1 MSARLARLWAIVRA
15 DFFIR
20 LRRPSTVIVFLI
32 LSGMAYLWV
41 PDPATGRALMQ
52 VNGRRV
58 LYNSAAT
65 GMATAMLATLF
76 IGLAGYYVV
85 SNAVRRDILSRCG
98 FVIASTTMRGGEY
111 ILGKFAGN
119 VFFLSIFSA
128 GFMVTAMGMQV
139 LRGEAPLQPF
149 LFAWQYLLVLPPVIT
164 FVSALS
170 ILFECTPV
178 LRTKFGDVLYFFIW
192 VSTIGV
198 VASLV
203 DKPNA
208 PIWPRYVDVTGFG
221 YVLAQMRDSLHTN
234 SVSIGSSD
242 FNAKLGTITI
252 DGLHL
257 MPDWILPRLVTLLAP
272 LLLLVVARFF
282 FHRFDPARVR
292 AGVAATK
299 GTWLGRF
306 NAMAKPFARLALA
319 PVRVL
324 IGILPRTSLAAAAAN
339 DAVASIATFPLAIIG
354 IAVFAIMSLG
364 DANSLFSGTIPI
376 ALAAVAMVISDVSS
390 REKRA
395 GTTALIYASPKL
407 RTRFILW
414 KYASTVL
421 LASLFLLIPFLRAWA
436 LRPTSALP
444 LLIGILFTCAAA
456 TALGTISTNPK
467 TFIVSFLL
475 FWYIVMNDKATTPS
489 LDFAGFHNIATP
501 AVTAAYAAGA
511 VVLLVAAQVHH
522 TRELRMRW

>member
-1 MSARLARLWAIVRA
+1 MSDRLSRLLAIVRA

-20 LRRPSTVIVFLI
+20 LRRPSTVVVFLI
-32 LSGMAYLWV
+32 LSASAYAWV
-41 PDPATGRALMQ
+41 PDPATGRALMA
-52 VNGRRV
+52 VEGKRV

-65 GMATAMLATLF
+65 GMATALLATLF

-119 VFFLSIFSA
+119 VFFLSFFTF

-149 LFAWQYLLVLPPVIT
+149 VFAWQYLLVLPPVIT
-164 FVSALS
+164 FVSALA
-170 ILFECTPV
+170 ILFECTPL
-178 LRTKFGDVLYFFIW
+178 LRTKFGDVLYFFVW
-192 VSTIGV
+192 VSTIGI
-198 VASLV
+198 VASLI

-208 PIWPRYVDVTGFG
+208 PMWPRYLDVTGFG
-221 YVLAQMRDSLHTN
+221 YVLDQLRVSLKTD
-234 SVSIGSSD
+234 SVSIGASD
-242 FNAKLGTITI
+242 FNAKLGTISI

-257 MPDWILPRLVTLLAP
+257 NPDWILPRLVTLLAP

-282 FHRFDPARVR
+282 FHRFDPARIR
-292 AGVAATK
+292 AGALATK

-319 PVRVL
+319 PMRVL

-339 DAVASIATFPLAIIG
+339 DAVASIATFPLAV
-354 IAVFAIMSLG
+354 IAIAIFALMSLG
-364 DANSLFSGTIPI
+364 DATSLFKGTLPI
-376 ALAAVAMVISDVSS
+376 ALAAVAIVIADVSS

-395 GTTALIYASPKL
+395 GTTSLIYASPRL
-407 RTRFILW
+407 RTRFIAW
-414 KYASTVL
+414 KFASTVL
-421 LASLFLLIPFLRAWA
+421 LATLFLAIPFARAYS
-436 LRPTSALP
+436 LRPSSALP

-456 TALGTISTNPK
+456 TTLGTLSANPK
-467 TFIVSFLL
+467 TFIVTFLL
-475 FWYIVMNDKATTPS
+475 FWYVVMNDKAATPA
-489 LDFAGFHNIATP
+489 LDFAGFHNVATP
-501 AVTAAYAAGA
+501 AITAAYAAA
-511 VVLLVAAQVHH
+511 TVLLLLAAQVHH
-522 TRELRMRW
+522 ARELRTRW